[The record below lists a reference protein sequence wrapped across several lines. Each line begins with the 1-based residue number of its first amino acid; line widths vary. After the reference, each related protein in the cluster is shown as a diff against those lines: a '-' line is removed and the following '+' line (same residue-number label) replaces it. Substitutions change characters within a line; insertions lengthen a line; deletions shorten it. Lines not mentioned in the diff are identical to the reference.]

1 MEDNDET
8 CVISEIKTKTHQC
21 FESRK
26 HANCLL
32 DIIGHSE
39 TNSKTVL
46 LACIRS
52 FHKLFTKYLS
62 SGELFLDI
70 PSDLKDTDLTKEEKY
85 KGWLKERYK
94 DVVTRLIQLLHHEN
108 PNIRE
113 LSLCTLMKFVLEE
126 GQLPVAKHTPS
137 RTHFPLALF
146 RRVVHSLTSESI
158 DLSALIGRFQEYL
171 AYDDVRYH
179 LMRILHKQI
188 ASKAQGPLTD
198 VYLNNILMLLEQISF
213 TSVGSE
219 NSEELH
225 HFLTKYPE
233 SENALKVKSLDEQK
247 KVFTN
252 LWIDFLQLKLP
263 NSVYKRVLINLH
275 DNVMPHLTNP
285 LYLSDFLTA
294 SYDVGGAISLLAL
307 NSLFVLVHKH
317 NLDYPDFYEKL
328 YALFEPSVLH
338 VKYRARF
345 FHLCDLFLS
354 STHLPAAMVA
364 AFAKRLARIS
374 LTAPANALVITI
386 PFIYNLIN
394 RHPNCKVL
402 INKDT
407 PTELLEDPYSQEEP
421 DPVKSRAIESSLWEL
436 KTLQSHFH
444 PDVAKKAQ
452 RIDQPLSKEE
462 IPLGDLLET
471 SYNDLY
477 AKDTRKKVKHSPMN
491 FNLPKG
497 IMGLPSDKLNLC
509 WTLE

>member
-1 MEDNDET
+1 MEDSDPT
-8 CVISEIKTKTHQC
+8 CAVAQIKNKTQQC

-26 HANCLL
+26 NANCLL
-32 DIIGHSE
+32 DIIAYSE
-39 TNSKTVL
+39 TNNKVVL

-52 FHKLFTKYLS
+52 FHKLFPRYLS

-70 PSDLKDTDLTKEEKY
+70 PNDLKEKDLTKEEKY
-85 KGWLKERYK
+85 KVWLKERYN
-94 DVVTRLIQLLHHEN
+94 DVVGKLIQLVHHEN
-108 PNIRE
+108 LNVRE
-113 LSLCTLMKFVLEE
+113 LSLCTLMKFLSEE
-126 GQLPVAKHTPS
+126 AQLPAAKHTQP
-137 RTHFPLALF
+137 RTHFPLTLF
-146 RRVVHSLTSESI
+146 RRIVHALTSESI
-158 DLSALIGRFQEYL
+158 DLTSLIGRFQEYL
-171 AYDDVRYH
+171 SHDDVRYH
-179 LMRILHKQI
+179 FMKILHKQVT
-188 ASKAQGPLTD
+188 SKAQKSASDTVLT
-198 VYLNNILMLLEQISF
+198 NIVTLLEQISF
-213 TSVGSE
+213 PSNETG
-219 NSEELH
+219 ELDQMM
-225 HFLTKYPE
+225 TKYPD
-233 SENALKVKSLDEQK
+233 SENTEKVRSLDEHRK
-247 KVFTN
+247 LFTN
-252 LWIDFLQLKLP
+252 VWIDFLQLKLP
-263 NSVYKRVLINLH
+263 NSVYKKVLTILH
-275 DNVMPHLTNP
+275 EKVMPHLTNP

-307 NSLFVLVHKH
+307 NSLFILVHKH

-345 FHLCDLFLS
+345 FYLADLFLS

-374 LTAPANALVITI
+374 LRAPASSLTITV

-402 INKDT
+402 IHRET
-407 PTELLEDPYSQEEP
+407 PVELQEDPYNSEEQN
-421 DPVKSRAIESSLWEL
+421 PVKSKAIESSLWEL

-462 IPLGDLLET
+462 IQLGDILET

-477 AKDTRKKVKHSPMN
+477 VKETRKKVKYAPTN
-491 FNLPKG
+491 FNPPNG

-509 WTLE
+509 WTLD